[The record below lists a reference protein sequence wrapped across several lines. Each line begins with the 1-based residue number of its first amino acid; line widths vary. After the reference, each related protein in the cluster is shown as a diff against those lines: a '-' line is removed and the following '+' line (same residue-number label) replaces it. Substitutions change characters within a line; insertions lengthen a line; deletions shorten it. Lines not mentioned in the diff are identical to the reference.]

1 MDSFLRRSQQS
12 PLDSYYQNTGS
23 LTPFYSPTGTVS
35 RLRQGST
42 SPLKAQS
49 TRLNAS
55 ADNSNYIAGNYKSP
69 LPQAGNQRIQSSL
82 GISAHSRQK
91 LTSEVLKD
99 KYNLDQLAQTGIGK
113 QDKQKGFENEQFK
126 EKISKLRK
134 NMDTLKVK
142 EQILDER
149 ADDKL
154 DKKSSKE
161 KTEQEKSTQPQ
172 NEGVFEQMKHQLA
185 QIKNAVQTEKLKSE
199 IKKKEPDTSE
209 QTEPEREQAPGEL
222 KPIEDMTPQQL
233 ADKAR
238 GVLGEHET
246 FASYANDRFNRY
258 MLLAEQRMQTGEFY
272 LSADAY
278 SMAINFK
285 ESDPL
290 AYAGKSHAL
299 FAAGEYMSS
308 SLFLERTLNMF
319 PEYLLFDIN
328 LVKMLG
334 GKDIIETRISDIYE
348 WIELSPGDVPELR
361 MLLAYVYYQID
372 RIEPAEEQIKKAVE
386 SAPDNTAANTLYDT
400 ILKVQK

>member
-1 MDSFLRRSQQS
+1 
-12 PLDSYYQNTGS
+12 
-23 LTPFYSPTGTVS
+23 
-35 RLRQGST
+35 
-42 SPLKAQS
+42 
-49 TRLNAS
+49 
-55 ADNSNYIAGNYKSP
+55 
-69 LPQAGNQRIQSSL
+69 
-82 GISAHSRQK
+82 
-91 LTSEVLKD
+91 
-99 KYNLDQLAQTGIGK
+99 
-113 QDKQKGFENEQFK
+113 
-126 EKISKLRK
+126 
-134 NMDTLKVK
+134 
-142 EQILDER
+142 
-149 ADDKL
+149 
-154 DKKSSKE
+154 
-161 KTEQEKSTQPQ
+161 
-172 NEGVFEQMKHQLA
+172 
-185 QIKNAVQTEKLKSE
+185 
-199 IKKKEPDTSE
+199 
-209 QTEPEREQAPGEL
+209 
-222 KPIEDMTPQQL
+222 MTPQQL